1 MAAGPLVMGTDV
13 VEVSTVAVGS
23 SELIFKLIVLGSAGD
38 SSTFMLEK
46 RYLVGVG
53 GNWWY

>member
-1 MAAGPLVMGTDV
+1 MAAGLLVMGADV
-13 VEVSTVAVGS
+13 VEVSTVAAGS
-23 SELIFKLIVLGSAGD
+23 SVLILKLIVLGSAGG